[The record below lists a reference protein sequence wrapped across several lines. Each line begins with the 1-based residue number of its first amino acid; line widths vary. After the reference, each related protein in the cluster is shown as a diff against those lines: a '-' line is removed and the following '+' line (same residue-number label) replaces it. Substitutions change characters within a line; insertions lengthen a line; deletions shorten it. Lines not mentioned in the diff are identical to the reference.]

1 MILAYKG
8 QSPKIHPSAKIIGK
22 NITIIGSVQIHEN
35 VSVWPGAVLRADIA
49 EIIVGKN
56 SNIQDGAVL
65 HVNYDLPVIIG
76 EEVTVGHNA
85 VLHGCTIGNNC
96 VIGMGS
102 ILLDGCKI
110 SKNCVVGAGT
120 VVTEKTTVPEGHLI
134 LGVPGKIKRK
144 LTSEEIELIKRSA
157 KEYIEFAKN
166 YPEEER

>member
-1 MILAYKG
+1 
-8 QSPKIHPSAKIIGK
+8 
-22 NITIIGSVQIHEN
+22 
-35 VSVWPGAVLRADIA
+35 
-49 EIIVGKN
+49 
-56 SNIQDGAVL
+56 
-65 HVNYDLPVIIG
+65 
-76 EEVTVGHNA
+76 
-85 VLHGCTIGNNC
+85 
-96 VIGMGS
+96 MGS

-157 KEYIEFAKN
+157 KEYVEFAKN